1 MSVLLEKYTFNTV
14 GIVGHEFC
22 VFKWDPWDECK
33 LKIWY
38 NIVEYKQNEENKN
51 PIKYFNNNIQ

>member
-1 MSVLLEKYTFNTV
+1 MFFYVVWTFNTV
-14 GIVGHEFC
+14 DVVGHVFC
-22 VFKWDPWDECK
+22 VLGWDPWDEFK

-51 PIKYFNNNIQ
+51 PLKYFNNNIQ